1 MRRTQENE
9 TRKGKKRERKIYAG
23 ETFPGHLQISI
34 GKDID
39 ESSHLW
45 GEFYCKHYL
54 FSEKLRFSA

>member
-1 MRRTQENE
+1 MTQANE
-9 TRKGKKRERKIYAG
+9 TRRGKRKIYTG
-23 ETFPGHLQISI
+23 ETFPGHLQICV

-45 GEFYCKHYL
+45 GEFYSKRNL